1 MKRDKGITLIA
12 LVVTIIVLL
21 ILAGIS
27 ISMLTGQ
34 NGILRRVSEAKDKT
48 SIASQEEQSILND
61 YEEQI
66 ADYAGINWDLAKS
79 NAKAPKEQKEE
90 RNNGVIGIGTDGKPV
105 NMDLWEYTLMDVGSY
120 VLNDDQYTIQDSKD
134 SSIERSGGYLGT
146 IKDNGQ
152 IEGTI
157 PQYISVDNGKTY
169 VQVISLR
176 DTFRKIEE

>member
-1 MKRDKGITLIA
+1 MKGKVVKVKKRKVFILIIS

-90 RNNGVIGIGTDGKPV
+90 RNNGVIGIGTDGKAV
-105 NMDLWEYTLMDVGSY
+105 NMDLWEYTLKDGTY
-120 VLNDDQYTIQDSKD
+120 TLNDIDDINDTNGTNETKV
-134 SSIERSGGYLGT
+134 YLGKT
-146 IKDNGQ
+146 ID
-152 IEGTI
+152 
-157 PQYISVDNGKTY
+157 GKI
-169 VQVISLR
+169 QG
-176 DTFRKIEE
+176 